1 MTFGQLKEKI
11 KKQRV
16 GITRAAWNNDKRFVW
31 WEPSKALFY
40 ISDICGKHIWYWET
54 ADEFK
59 EAVQDI
65 NADDWNLVYGI

>member
-1 MTFGQLKEKI
+1 MTFGALENKL

-16 GITRAAWNNDKRFVW
+16 GATRDIWNNDKRFVW
-31 WEPSKALFY
+31 WEPSRALFY

-59 EAVQDI
+59 EAVQDL
-65 NADDWNLVYGI
+65 NATDWSLVYGI